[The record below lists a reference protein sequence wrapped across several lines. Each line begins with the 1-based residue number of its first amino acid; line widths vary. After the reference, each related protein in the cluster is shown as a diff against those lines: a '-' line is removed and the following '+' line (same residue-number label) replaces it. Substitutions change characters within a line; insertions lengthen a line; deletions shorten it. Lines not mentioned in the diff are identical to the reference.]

1 MFVSPLLFGHVL
13 FCGKCIPCFHLLQSL
28 SFIDDS
34 NPGSPS
40 SDISGLVAEPN
51 LSGRS
56 HTLIFSS
63 SEVSGLLVA
72 HSSLKP
78 LQDDPC
84 AAERG
89 RSQAC
94 SLSLPP
100 FVAEICECWGHRRK
114 MHVCV
119 CVWSRFVLYGNMFFG
134 LAFVEVN
141 SLYTTLH
148 SSNASCLDKL
158 WQTQTDVDCSPAA
171 QWCVSLCVCPHII
184 VFGCLWNTAYYT
196 LSLSLALI
204 HTYIHNTH
212 THTHLPECW
221 YFAVIVH
228 LYLGNIYIGICFG
241 KIFIFL
247 LCSVS

>member
-1 MFVSPLLFGHVL
+1 MMGEGSMLTLHTCSVCFSTAVWSCVVVFFLLFL
-13 FCGKCIPCFHLLQSL
+13 FFFGKSNPCFHSFQSF

-94 SLSLPP
+94 SLSW
-100 FVAEICECWGHRRK
+100 ICECWGRRRK
-114 MHVCV
+114 IACVCV
-119 CVWSRFVLYGNMFFG
+119 CVWSRFVFYGNNDF
-134 LAFVEVN
+134 
-141 SLYTTLH
+141 
-148 SSNASCLDKL
+148 
-158 WQTQTDVDCSPAA
+158 W
-171 QWCVSLCVCPHII
+171 
-184 VFGCLWNTAYYT
+184 
-196 LSLSLALI
+196 LSF
-204 HTYIHNTH
+204 
-212 THTHLPECW
+212 CW
-221 YFAVIVH
+221 
-228 LYLGNIYIGICFG
+228 
-241 KIFIFL
+241 
-247 LCSVS
+247 S